1 MSNENKT
8 PETETEDAAK
18 PEVAEAVEAEQA
30 AADQVETEQPH
41 TEPQDDAVEPDAVEP
56 DAVESDEAVEEA
68 TDSEQLDLEAELV
81 AAKAQADEF
90 KDRYLRSEA
99 ELENV
104 RKRSEREVQK
114 ARKFALEK
122 FAGDLLGVMDSLD
135 MGVQAAKAE
144 AATIEAVAEGCEL
157 TLKMF
162 IDTLTKHGVEQIDPT
177 GEAFNPE
184 EHEAMVMQPSADAE
198 PNTVLETFQKGYKLN
213 DRVLR
218 AARVVVAKAA
228 E

>member
-1 MSNENKT
+1 MPAPPSLRDSLVFEPESLVSTENKT
-8 PETETEDAAK
+8 PEAEAEEALEKAATTEQETAEQVDAEQAPTEEQSAEE
-18 PEVAEAVEAEQA
+18 EVAELDPSAEL
-30 AADQVETEQPH
+30 
-41 TEPQDDAVEPDAVEP
+41 
-56 DAVESDEAVEEA
+56 EAVKAEA
-68 TDSEQLDLEAELV
+68 A
-81 AAKAQADEF
+81 EF

-135 MGVQAAKAE
+135 MGVQAAKADG
-144 AATIEAVAEGCEL
+144 ATVAAVAEGSEL

-177 GEAFNPE
+177 GETFDPE

-218 AARVVVAKAA
+218 AARVVVSKAA
-228 E
+228 D

>member
-8 PETETEDAAK
+8 PETEAE
-18 PEVAEAVEAEQA
+18 EAVEKETPEQA
-30 AADQVETEQPH
+30 EVEQAQASEAEEQ
-41 TEPQDDAVEPDAVEP
+41 
-56 DAVESDEAVEEA
+56 AVEEQV
-68 TDSEQLDLEAELV
+68 EELDPAAELEA
-81 AAKAQADEF
+81 AQAEAAEF

-135 MGVQAAKAE
+135 MGVQAAKADG
-144 AATIEAVAEGCEL
+144 ATVEAVAEGSEL

-177 GEAFNPE
+177 GEKFDPE

-198 PNTVLETFQKGYKLN
+198 PNTVIDTFQKGYKLN
-213 DRVLR
+213 GRVLR

>member
-8 PETETEDAAK
+8 PETEAEESTA
-18 PEVAEAVEAEQA
+18 EVQAEQA
-30 AADQVETEQPH
+30 AAEEQLAA
-41 TEPQDDAVEPDAVEP
+41 DA
-56 DAVESDEAVEEA
+56 AVESAEPVASAEAEETEAVDELA
-68 TDSEQLDLEAELV
+68 QAKAEAE
-81 AAKAQADEF
+81 AF
-90 KDRYLRSEA
+90 KDRYFRSEA

-122 FAGDLLGVMDSLD
+122 FAGDLLAVMDSLD

-144 AATIEAVAEGCEL
+144 GATVQAVAEGSEL

-162 IDTLTKHGVEQIDPT
+162 VDTLTKHGVEQIDPT
-177 GEAFNPE
+177 GEGFNPE

-228 E
+228 D

>member
-8 PETETEDAAK
+8 PEAETQTEAEEALK
-18 PEVAEAVEAEQA
+18 PELNEADAAEQA
-30 AADQVETEQPH
+30 SSEQASNEQASTEQVEAVA
-41 TEPQDDAVEPDAVEP
+41 DVDAA
-56 DAVESDEAVEEA
+56 AEEG
-68 TDSEQLDLEAELV
+68 DSEVVDAEAELA

-122 FAGDLLGVMDSLD
+122 FAGDLLAVMDSLD
-135 MGVQAAKAE
+135 MGLQAAKADG
-144 AATIEAVAEGCEL
+144 ATIEAVTEGTEL
-157 TLKMF
+157 TFKMF
-162 IDTLTKHGVEQIDPT
+162 IDTLTKHGVEVIDPT
-177 GEAFNPE
+177 GESFNPE
-184 EHEAMVMQPSADAE
+184 EHEAMVMQPSADVE
-198 PNTVLETFQKGYKLN
+198 PNTVLDTFQKGYKLN

>member
-1 MSNENKT
+1 MPELFVSNDNKT
-8 PETETEDAAK
+8 PENETE
-18 PEVAEAVEAEQA
+18 EVASAEAAEAVATDATEATPESEAVDAAAESDGAEAEA
-30 AADQVETEQPH
+30 PTLE
-41 TEPQDDAVEPDAVEP
+41 
-56 DAVESDEAVEEA
+56 
-68 TDSEQLDLEAELV
+68 EQLAG
-81 AAKAQADEF
+81 AQAQADEF

-122 FAGDLLGVMDSLD
+122 FAGDLLAVMDSLD

-144 AATIEAVAEGCEL
+144 GSTVAAVTEGSEL

-177 GEAFNPE
+177 GEKFDPE

-198 PNTVLETFQKGYKLN
+198 PNTVLDTFQKGYKLN

-228 E
+228 D

>member
-1 MSNENKT
+1 MPELFVSNDTKT
-8 PETETEDAAK
+8 PENDTE
-18 PEVAEAVEAEQA
+18 EVASAEAAEAVATDATEATPEPEAVDAAAESDGAEAEA
-30 AADQVETEQPH
+30 PTLE
-41 TEPQDDAVEPDAVEP
+41 
-56 DAVESDEAVEEA
+56 
-68 TDSEQLDLEAELV
+68 EQLAG
-81 AAKAQADEF
+81 AQAQADEF

-122 FAGDLLGVMDSLD
+122 FAGDLLAVMDSLD

-144 AATIEAVAEGCEL
+144 GSTVAAVTEGSEL

-177 GEAFNPE
+177 GEKFDPE

-198 PNTVLETFQKGYKLN
+198 PNTVLDTFQKGYKLN

-228 E
+228 D

>member
-8 PETETEDAAK
+8 PENDTPEAESATK
-18 PEVAEAVEAEQA
+18 PEVAAEAVDNPETAEQVDTTEQA
-30 AADQVETEQPH
+30 EVDAADTEAGEETLTAE
-41 TEPQDDAVEPDAVEP
+41 
-56 DAVESDEAVEEA
+56 
-68 TDSEQLDLEAELV
+68 EQLAQ
-81 AAKAQADEF
+81 AQAQADEF

-122 FAGDLLGVMDSLD
+122 FAGDLLAVMDSLD

-144 AATIEAVAEGCEL
+144 GATVDAVVEGSEL

-177 GEAFNPE
+177 GEKFDPE

-198 PNTVLETFQKGYKLN
+198 PNTVIDTFQKGYKLN

-228 E
+228 D

>member
-1 MSNENKT
+1 MSNDNKT
-8 PETETEDAAK
+8 PENETE
-18 PEVAEAVEAEQA
+18 EVASAEAAEAVATDATEATPESEAVDAAAESDGAEAEA
-30 AADQVETEQPH
+30 PTLE
-41 TEPQDDAVEPDAVEP
+41 
-56 DAVESDEAVEEA
+56 
-68 TDSEQLDLEAELV
+68 EQLAG
-81 AAKAQADEF
+81 AQAQADEF

-122 FAGDLLGVMDSLD
+122 FAGDLLAVMDSLD

-144 AATIEAVAEGCEL
+144 GSTVAAVTEGSEL

-177 GEAFNPE
+177 GEKFDPE

-198 PNTVLETFQKGYKLN
+198 PNTVLDTFQKGYKLN

-228 E
+228 D